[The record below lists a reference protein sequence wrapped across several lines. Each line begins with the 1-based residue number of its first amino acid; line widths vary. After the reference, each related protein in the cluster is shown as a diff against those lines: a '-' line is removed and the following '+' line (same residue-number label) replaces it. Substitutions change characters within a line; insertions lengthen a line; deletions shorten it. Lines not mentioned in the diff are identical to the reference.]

1 MFYLLKEGHPTSITS
16 PSRTSSVFFK
26 VKNMPQKHWSNSLGW
41 EVVENMHDMVL
52 QCTKEVVKQS
62 PFFVLFVDE
71 VTTIDNESWIFIH
84 EYAFNDC

>member
-1 MFYLLKEGHPTSITS
+1 
-16 PSRTSSVFFK
+16 
-26 VKNMPQKHWSNSLGW
+26 
-41 EVVENMHDMVL
+41 MH
-52 QCTKEVVKQS
+52 TKEVVKQS